1 MGENL
6 ETERVLYD
14 THMHT
19 PLCKHAVG
27 DPEEYAAVAE
37 QRGLKGI
44 VVTCHNPDPDGW
56 SPRVRMSVDEF
67 DAYVEL
73 VDRAREALAD
83 RLDVRLGLESDFAP
97 GEGMETWLEK
107 LHERAPLH
115 YVLGS
120 VHCHL
125 PQYMDRHYNGD
136 VRAFQ
141 ITYFRHLAE
150 AAETGLY
157 DCISHPDLVKN
168 SFPRNWNPQS
178 ILDEIRSALDRIAAT
193 GVAMELNTS
202 GRLKTIPQMNPG
214 PLILAEMCA
223 RDIPVVIGSDAH
235 QPRRVGADFEA
246 AFDALEEAGYTHT
259 CFFLARKRHE
269 VSIQEA
275 RGSLIPVDPGS

>member
-1 MGENL
+1 MA
-6 ETERVLYD
+6 ERILYD

-44 VVTCHNPDPDGW
+44 VVTCHNPDPNGW
-56 SPRVRMSVDEF
+56 SPRVRMSVEDFET
-67 DAYVEL
+67 YVAL
-73 VDRAREALAD
+73 VERARTAFGD

-97 GEGMETWLEK
+97 GEGMEAWLEE
-107 LHERAPLH
+107 LHGRAALD

-125 PQYMDRHYNGD
+125 PQYMDRHYRGD
-136 VRAFQ
+136 VREFQ
-141 ITYFRHLAE
+141 VTYFRHLAE

-168 SFPRNWNPQS
+168 CFPRQWRPDS
-178 ILDEIRSALDRIAAT
+178 ILGEIRTALDRIAAS

-202 GRLKTIPQMNPG
+202 GLLKMIQEMNPG
-214 PLILAEMCA
+214 PVILAEMRA
-223 RDIPVVIGSDAH
+223 RQIPIVIGSDAH
-235 QPRRVGADFEA
+235 QPRRVGADFEDA
-246 AFDALEEAGYTHT
+246 LDALERAGYTRSS
-259 CFFLARKRHE
+259 FFLSRSRRE
-269 VSIQEA
+269 VSIEEA
-275 RGSLIPVDPGS
+275 RRSLIPLPEESRDPE